1 MAFGMETDGL
11 AEAHVLARH
20 VLAHLAA
27 ITRLADCCTRTI
39 SETTSTPR
47 CPFSPI
53 VEYFVFRV
61 KITLFVRERALQK
74 LHRHIDN

>member
-39 SETTSTPR
+39 STPLS
-47 CPFSPI
+47 F
-53 VEYFVFRV
+53 
-61 KITLFVRERALQK
+61 
-74 LHRHIDN
+74 

>member
-39 SETTSTPR
+39 SETTSTPA
-47 CPFSPI
+47 
-53 VEYFVFRV
+53 VLLV
-61 KITLFVRERALQK
+61 Q
-74 LHRHIDN
+74 

>member
-39 SETTSTPR
+39 SETTSTVLLVHLELNIS
-47 CPFSPI
+47 FLG
-53 VEYFVFRV
+53 V